1 MKIVSEQQLDYIKNE
16 FKDLLRERTSKYV
29 FEGED
34 NSIFENLILFT
45 DDTLFDKIRNE
56 HYLSMNYCQRV
67 WNEYFWYLRYNDSLL
82 KIGINTENHQQ
93 PISKIL
99 EKLYNSCEH
108 INDNHVELFI
118 NFASNFDN
126 QEYILFD
133 YFHPTIIDTGLSISS
148 TELADIIKLLEIQN
162 FNFSEIDHLI
172 EQNIDNKNA
181 ELLTFKSKNDPNTIL
196 RIDTFSAS
204 EDQIHPIDI
213 LIKCKFEHKEKIDN
227 LLLNWWTKYWRKM
240 GPFVAISVID
250 KFDNEQ
256 YFGGRKLCD
265 K

>member
-16 FKDLLRERTSKYV
+16 FKDLLRDRTSKYV

-45 DDTLFDKIRNE
+45 DDILFEKIRDE
-56 HYLSMNYCQRV
+56 HYLSMSYCQRV
-67 WNEYFWYLRYNDSLL
+67 WNEYFWYLRYNSSLY
-82 KIGINTENHQQ
+82 KSGVNTENHQQ
-93 PISKIL
+93 PISQIL
-99 EKLYNSCEH
+99 EKLYNSCEQ
-108 INDNHVELFI
+108 INDTHTELLI
-118 NFASNFDN
+118 NFASDFEN

-133 YFHPTIIDTGLSISS
+133 YFHPSVIETGLSINS
-148 TELADIIKLLEIQN
+148 TELAEIVNLLEIQN
-162 FNFSEIDHLI
+162 FSFSEIDQLI

-181 ELLTFKSKNDPNTIL
+181 ELLTFKSKNDSNTLL

-204 EDQIHPIDI
+204 EDQINPIDI
-213 LIKCKFEHKEKIDN
+213 QIKCKFENKEKVDK

-240 GPFVAISVID
+240 GPFVAISAID

-256 YFGGRKLCD
+256 YFGGRKHCD